1 MIKLEFVWGSI
12 FKFHERSGFRKNDNF
27 KSRWFHVKVFSHH
40 RFWIV
45 TCENLMFVVFQSNVN
60 TYLNSNLRH
69 ITMNKKLI
77 FIKENLWNYYN
88 FMSFLEYN
96 CYIILFYFS
105 IAENWI
111 ARDKIIVKNDF
122 MKNLYDHGVLFWK
135 WLLKNIF
142 RWQQFYQSWFR
153 WDGL

>member
-12 FKFHERSGFRKNDNF
+12 FKFHEQSAFRKNDNL
-27 KSRWFHVKVFSHH
+27 KSRFHVNVFSHH

-45 TCENLMFVVFQSNVN
+45 TCENLTFVVFQSNVN

-77 FIKENLWNYYN
+77 SIKENLWNYYN

-105 IAENWI
+105 IVENWLSWY
-111 ARDKIIVKNDF
+111 KIIVKNDF
-122 MKNLYDHGVLFWK
+122 MKNLYDHGSLFWK
-135 WLLKNIF
+135 WL
-142 RWQQFYQSWFR
+142 
-153 WDGL
+153 